1 MALQAPWVDSRR
13 ARSAL
18 GWRPTQSGCD
28 VLQELVQ
35 GMVTG
40 AGGDDTGALRPRHG
54 RDGLRRALSEGPV
67 AHRTL
72 T

>member
-18 GWRPTQSGCD
+18 GLRPTQSGCD

-40 AGGDDTGALRPRHG
+40 AGGDDTGALRPRRG